1 MKYNIEKQIGE
12 KGGFGK
18 VFKCSDENGQ
28 IFACKI
34 LEDTTDMGIKRF
46 EREIRLL
53 NRLNHPNIMKV
64 ITYDIS
70 SQRKWYIMPLYSC
83 SLVGVIPSLVGNKY
97 AQYRVLN
104 AILNGV
110 AYLHSEG
117 VIHRDLKP
125 ENILYNNENDIVIT
139 DFGLGIQTQSVSATL
154 TKGINLGTIKYCSPE
169 QVNDMHSVDFRTD
182 IYAIGKIIEDI
193 VTNFNSIP
201 IQDSNMKYVI
211 DKCTQS
217 DRKDRFNKIEE
228 IRDFFEIYY
237 NSLLGQQQTTIMNEL
252 LLKLGRNQ
260 ITKKGVIDIANRL
273 IKIND
278 KEKIEVFFSSISED
292 NYELLE
298 KDSLVLARELVQE
311 LCTYWYQSGWPF
323 SYIDIIADLGEKIY
337 TMSEDAKIKG
347 LILYQI
353 MDLAIAYNR
362 WYAMRIVRKLFEDL
376 ESNIPVQTEVTTHL
390 REHRLNVNSIFEP
403 EYELPKMIRA
413 LYI

>member
-139 DFGLGIQTQSVSATL
+139 DFGLGI
-154 TKGINLGTIKYCSPE
+154 
-169 QVNDMHSVDFRTD
+169 
-182 IYAIGKIIEDI
+182 
-193 VTNFNSIP
+193 
-201 IQDSNMKYVI
+201 
-211 DKCTQS
+211 
-217 DRKDRFNKIEE
+217 
-228 IRDFFEIYY
+228 
-237 NSLLGQQQTTIMNEL
+237 
-252 LLKLGRNQ
+252 
-260 ITKKGVIDIANRL
+260 
-273 IKIND
+273 
-278 KEKIEVFFSSISED
+278 
-292 NYELLE
+292 
-298 KDSLVLARELVQE
+298 
-311 LCTYWYQSGWPF
+311 
-323 SYIDIIADLGEKIY
+323 
-337 TMSEDAKIKG
+337 
-347 LILYQI
+347 
-353 MDLAIAYNR
+353 
-362 WYAMRIVRKLFEDL
+362 
-376 ESNIPVQTEVTTHL
+376 
-390 REHRLNVNSIFEP
+390 
-403 EYELPKMIRA
+403 
-413 LYI
+413 